1 MIDLTFRCFSRA
13 RWITVATNRG
23 IYDANGI
30 VQPGFEVD
38 EIGPVELTPA
48 VLDAQGDVVTPAVLD
63 TWFWVNLR
71 IHGASADADEETLY
85 DGETED
91 GFKFTKSKL
100 ARFVR
105 NQSTTVNLTYKG
117 QTIRTYQFGVAANRI
132 QLIDPRDY
140 SSLRMREWFGGMQY

>member
-1 MIDLTFRCFSRA
+1 MIDLTFRCFSRD

-23 IYDANGI
+23 IYDADGN
-30 VQPGFEVD
+30 VRPGFAVD
-38 EIGPVELTPA
+38 EIGTVA
-48 VLDAQGDVVTPAVLD
+48 LDSLDPPTMD

-71 IHGASADADEETLY
+71 IYNTKADEDEDTLY
-85 DGETED
+85 PGETED

-100 ARFVR
+100 VRFVR
-105 NQSTTVNLTYKG
+105 EQATLVNLTYKG

-140 SSLRMREWFGGMQY
+140 QAIRCREWLGGMSF